1 MSQNS
6 AVGTGQRMLAAWDRL
21 RRVPGGRILFG
32 LVVGRMV
39 PYSGTIR
46 PRVEEL
52 SPGYAR
58 IAMSDRRRVRNHL
71 SSIHA
76 IAQANLGELTSGMA
90 LATGL
95 QGTARGIV
103 VRLETEYLKKARGT
117 LTAECSCDVPVVTE
131 PTSFAVTAEVTDTD
145 GEVVSRTAAH
155 WLLDPG
161 RS

>member
-1 MSQNS
+1 
-6 AVGTGQRMLAAWDRL
+6 MLAAWNRL
-21 RRVPGGRILFG
+21 REIPGGRLVFGAIL
-32 LVVGRMV
+32 RRTV

-58 IAMSDRRRVRNHL
+58 ISMSDRRRVRNHL

-76 IAQANLGELTSGMA
+76 IAQTNLGELASGMA
-90 LATGL
+90 LATKLRGA
-95 QGTARGIV
+95 TRGIV

-117 LTAECSCDVPVVTE
+117 LTAECRCDVPPVTE
-131 PTSFAVTAEVTDTD
+131 RTSFAVMAEVTDSK
-145 GEVVSRTAAH
+145 GEVVSRTTVH

-161 RS
+161 R

>member
-1 MSQNS
+1 MNPDG
-6 AVGTGQRMLAAWDRL
+6 AVGAGQRMLAAWNRL
-21 RRVPGGRILFG
+21 KRVPGGRFLFG
-32 LVVGRMV
+32 KLLGRMV

-52 SPGYAR
+52 SPGHAR
-58 IAMSDRRRVRNHL
+58 VSMSDRRRIRNHL

-90 LATGL
+90 LATNLRGA
-95 QGTARGIV
+95 ARGIV

-117 LTAECSCDVPVVTE
+117 LTAECRCDVPPVTE
-131 PTSFAVTAEVTDTD
+131 RTSFAVMAEVTDAT
-145 GEVVSRTAAH
+145 GEVVSKTTVH

-161 RS
+161 R

>member
-1 MSQNS
+1 
-6 AVGTGQRMLAAWDRL
+6 MLAAWDRL

-32 LVVGRMV
+32 RMVGRIV

-52 SPGYAR
+52 SPGHAR
-58 IAMSDRRRVRNHL
+58 VSMSDRRRVRNHL

-90 LATGL
+90 LTTGL
-95 QGTARGIV
+95 RGAARGIV

-117 LTAECSCDVPVVTE
+117 LTAECRCDVPHVTE
-131 PTSFAVTAEVTDTD
+131 RTPFTVVAEVTDSN
-145 GEVVSRTAAH
+145 GEVVSRTTAH

-161 RS
+161 

>member
-1 MSQNS
+1 
-6 AVGTGQRMLAAWDRL
+6 MLAAWDRL
-21 RRVPGGRILFG
+21 RRVPGGRTLFG
-32 LVVGRMV
+32 MIVGRMV

-58 IAMSDRRRVRNHL
+58 ITMSDRRRVRNHL

-76 IAQANLGELTSGMA
+76 IAQANLGELASGMA

-117 LTAECSCDVPVVTE
+117 LTAECSCDVPMVTE
-131 PTSFAVTAEVTDTD
+131 PTPFAVTAEVTDTD
-145 GEVVSRTAAH
+145 GEVVSRTTAH

-161 RS
+161 

>member
-6 AVGTGQRMLAAWDRL
+6 ASTGERMLAAWDRL

-32 LVVGRMV
+32 RMVGRMV

-52 SPGYAR
+52 SLGHAR
-58 IAMSDRRRVRNHL
+58 VTMSDRRRVRNHL

-95 QGTARGIV
+95 QGTTRGIV

-117 LTAECSCDVPVVTE
+117 LTAECRCDVPVVTE
-131 PTSFAVTAEVTDTD
+131 RTPFAVTAEVTDSE
-145 GEVVSRTAAH
+145 GEVVSRTTAH

-161 RS
+161 

>member
-21 RRVPGGRILFG
+21 RRVPGGRMLFG
-32 LVVGRMV
+32 RMVGRMV

-52 SPGYAR
+52 SPGHAR
-58 IAMSDRRRVRNHL
+58 ITMPDRRRVRNHL

-117 LTAECSCDVPVVTE
+117 LTAECRCDVPVVTE
-131 PTSFAVTAEVTDTD
+131 RTPFAVTAEVTDPE
-145 GEVVSRTAAH
+145 GEVVSRTTVH

-161 RS
+161 